1 MHPRQRVNFQRYDSL
16 REREMRQLFPL
27 HQISYQTMV
36 DCAGGGGGAKGFHWT
51 QINPL
56 VPGNFLCE
64 FFDES
69 SYRGGLWK

>member
-36 DCAGGGGGAKGFHWT
+36 DYAGGGGAKGFHWT
-51 QINPL
+51 QIKDK
-56 VPGNFLCE
+56 FL
-64 FFDES
+64 
-69 SYRGGLWK
+69 